1 VNKRQLGVSGPV
13 VSEAGLGCMAMSGV
27 YGPAEETE
35 SICTIQEA
43 IDQGITLLDTGDFYG
58 MGHNEMLIGRALQGR
73 RDKVLLSVKFGAM
86 RTPNGAWSGFDG
98 RPAAVKNFLSYSLR
112 RLGVEY
118 VDIYRPSRLDSTVPI
133 EETVGAIAELVKEG
147 YVRHIGLSEVSA
159 ETVRRANAV
168 HPIVDLQFEYSLVS
182 RGIEKQI
189 LPALRELK
197 IGVTAYGLLSRGL
210 LSGSKPTAASDLR
223 AHFPRFVGEN
233 LQRNAKLVEALNRL
247 AKEHSVTGAQLAIA
261 WVLNQGGDIVPLLGL
276 RTREQLRE
284 ALGALR
290 VSLSTEELRRT
301 AEAVPAES
309 VAGTRYDARQMAML
323 DSERV
328 ARATS

>member
-1 VNKRQLGVSGPV
+1 VNKRQLGASGPV

-27 YGPAEETE
+27 YGPAEEAE

-133 EETVGAIAELVKEG
+133 EETVGAISELVKEG

-210 LSGSKPTAASDLR
+210 LSGSKPAAPSDLR

-290 VSLSTEELRRT
+290 VNLSTEELQRI